1 MWDMFENKSD
11 KINGVYTFVTVLV
24 LRVNMGIRILVQYCF
39 IVLHESEIEASEINK
54 IYSVSRFVSF
64 VKI

>member
-1 MWDMFENKSD
+1 MFENKSD
-11 KINGVYTFVTVLV
+11 NINGVYTFVTVLV

-39 IVLHESEIEASEINK
+39 IVLHESVIEASEINK